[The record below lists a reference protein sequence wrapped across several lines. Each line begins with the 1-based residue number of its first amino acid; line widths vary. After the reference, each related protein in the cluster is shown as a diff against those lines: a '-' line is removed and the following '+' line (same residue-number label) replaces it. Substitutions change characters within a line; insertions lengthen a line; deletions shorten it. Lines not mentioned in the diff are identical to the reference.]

1 MSDGSRRFTDREV
14 ALVLKRATELE
25 ETEAPES
32 AGGLSLDDLRE
43 IAREVGISPKA
54 LDRAVASLERGPRI
68 GTSLAGPPRVRKAVR
83 AVPSELD
90 QDGIA
95 RLMRVVDDR
104 ADSTGSI
111 TEALGSVRWT
121 GQDRF
126 KSTRV
131 SVTPKDGE
139 TTIEVVEKAEPK
151 IRRVFHLLPPA
162 WALMLG
168 PLFLEMELVEPSP
181 VGMVG
186 ILILLVAVG
195 VGIGR
200 AGWTLVSAA
209 SARRV
214 GRLAESLALEAA
226 DVPEAKVAQEV
237 TDAPARTDAPTVEGH
252 RVDD

>member
-14 ALVLKRATELE
+14 ALILKRATDLE
-25 ETEAPES
+25 ETDAPES

-43 IAREVGISPKA
+43 IAREVGISSNA
-54 LDRAVASLERGPRI
+54 IERAVASLDRGPRI
-68 GTSLAGPPRVRKAVR
+68 GASLAGAPRVRKAVR
-83 AVPSELD
+83 AVPAELD

-131 SVTPKDGE
+131 SVTPRAGE

-168 PLFLEMELVEPSP
+168 PLFIEMLEPSP
-181 VGMVG
+181 VGIVG
-186 ILILLVAVG
+186 LIVLLIAVG

-200 AGWTLVSAA
+200 AGWSLVSAL
-209 SARRV
+209 SSRRV
-214 GRLAESLALEAA
+214 GRLAESLAVEAA
-226 DVPEAKVAQEV
+226 DASRV
-237 TDAPARTDAPTVEGH
+237 TERSTPTDGQDRATLQDSSVRDPSV
-252 RVDD
+252 

>member
-25 ETEAPES
+25 ETEAPGS
-32 AGGLSLDDLRE
+32 AAGLSLDDLRE

-54 LDRAVASLERGPRI
+54 LDRAVASLERGPPI

-83 AVPSELD
+83 AVPAELD

-151 IRRVFHLLPPA
+151 MRRVFHLLPTA
-162 WALMLG
+162 WALMLA
-168 PLFLEMELVEPSP
+168 PLFLEMVEPSP

-226 DVPEAKVAQEV
+226 DAPEATVAPDV
-237 TDAPARTDAPTVEGH
+237 TDAAERTDALTVEGD